1 MKKIVSMLLISLM
14 LSLAMGCGSTNSE
27 KIQGDSQSATN
38 HADEEDVNND
48 TNQKV
53 EVDEG
58 LLEVEVT
65 LPASFFSDSE
75 EEVTQESLEEK
86 IKDEDGIKSV
96 KLNED
101 GSVTYEMT
109 KKKQKEMLDE
119 IKASIDE
126 SCQSLVDSE
135 DTSFVSIDYNDDV
148 TEFTCVMTNTEP
160 NLSESFSV
168 ISIYLLGAYYNT
180 FAGESDFDV
189 KVQYVNEESGE
200 TVYEGSYQE
209 WLKKTESS
217 DN

>member
-1 MKKIVSMLLISLM
+1 MKKIVSILLLSLM

-38 HADEEDVNND
+38 HTDEEDVNND

-119 IKASIDE
+119 IKESIDE

-180 FAGESDFDV
+180 FAGESDFDI

-209 WLKKTESS
+209 WLKKAEASG
-217 DN
+217 N